1 MPENT
6 DPIPEQSMM
15 EKVAKL
21 LDVEYLPPLDPRE
34 IRSLNKALPGY
45 QAIADDTV
53 RLIEKHGKTLNLE
66 PSVLADLEQGITDVA
81 RLKPPER
88 LLEKLYL
95 SVYHQRL
102 QATDKCMGAM
112 YDTARRI
119 RNFAEAYPEIAE
131 DGHFLLDFMK
141 AFKPGRKKEKKEEA
155 QGEA

>member
-6 DPIPEQSMM
+6 ESTPEKSLM
-15 EKVAKL
+15 ERVSKL
-21 LDVEYLPPLDPRE
+21 LNVEYLPPMEPSE
-34 IRSLNKALPGY
+34 VRSLNKALPGY
-45 QAIADDTV
+45 QAIADDTA
-53 RLIEKHGKTLNLE
+53 RLIQKDGKILNLD
-66 PSVLADLEQGITDVA
+66 PSVLADLEQGIADVA
-81 RLKPPER
+81 RLEPAEW

-119 RNFAEAYPEIAE
+119 RDFAEAYPEVAE

-141 AFKPGRKKEKKEEA
+141 AFRPGRKKEKKEH
-155 QGEA
+155 G